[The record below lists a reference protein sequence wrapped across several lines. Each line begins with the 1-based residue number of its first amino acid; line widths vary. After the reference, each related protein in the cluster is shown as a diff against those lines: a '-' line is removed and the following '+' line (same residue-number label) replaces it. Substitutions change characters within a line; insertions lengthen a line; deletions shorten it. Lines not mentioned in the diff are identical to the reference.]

1 MAEDLAKYGLDLHCT
16 MILEE
21 YRAMLPA
28 FERIKE
34 VVLRVLNGCLKSNNL
49 LVIAVEA
56 RVKEEKSLAGKLELK
71 GSKYASLSD
80 LTDILGARII
90 TFYSSDVDK
99 IAALVENTFEID
111 WANSV
116 DKRKMHELDSFG
128 YMSLHFIC
136 RIPKSL
142 YSDPEYPEI
151 NDIRFELQM
160 RTALQHVWANMYH
173 DTGYKSGVEVPR
185 EYLRSL
191 NRLAGLLE
199 LADSEFSRIRSDI
212 SDYRRKVESL
222 VAGGRFGEVPLNGDT
237 FRSYLALGP
246 FDSLNARIADINCAE
261 IHQASAL
268 QYLSAFKLFGFT
280 TLGDIEKL
288 RQNFSESAYQLAQLQ
303 IGGTDLDI
311 ISSTLALQNLC
322 IVYLL
327 VRGAGKAG
335 LVTFYDTI
343 NGKSSYNNQRAD
355 RVMAQAQQLPFMQN
369 EK

>member
-28 FERIKE
+28 FQRMKE
-34 VVLRVLNGCLKSNNL
+34 AVLGVLTGCLRRNNII
-49 LVIAVEA
+49 VTTVEA
-56 RVKEEKSLAGKLELK
+56 RVKEEASLAGKLELK
-71 GSKYASLSD
+71 GSKYSCLHD
-80 LTDILGARII
+80 LTDIVGARIV

-99 IAALVENTFEID
+99 IAALAENLFDID

-136 RIPKSL
+136 RIPKKL

-199 LADSEFSRIRSDI
+199 LADDEFNRIRSDI

-222 VAGGRFGEVPLNGDT
+222 VSGGRFNEVPLNGDT

-246 FDSLNARIADINCAE
+246 FDGLNARIAEINQAE
-261 IHQASAL
+261 IHSASAL
-268 QYLSAFKLFGFT
+268 QYLSVFKALSFR
-280 TLGDIEKL
+280 TLGDIEKMKSDY
-288 RQNFSESAYQLAQLQ
+288 SEDAYQLALLQ

-327 VRGAGKAG
+327 VNGAGKVG

-343 NGKSSYNNQRAD
+343 SGKSDYNCQRAE
-355 RVMAQAQQLPFMQN
+355 RVMAQARQLPFMQN
-369 EK
+369 R

>member
-1 MAEDLAKYGLDLHCT
+1 MAEDLAKYGLDFHGT

-28 FERIKE
+28 FERMRD
-34 VVLRVLNGCLKSNNL
+34 VVLRVLTDCLKQNNL
-49 LVIAVEA
+49 LVTAVEA

-71 GSKYASLSD
+71 GSKYAGLAD
-80 LTDILGARII
+80 ITDILGARIV

-99 IAALVENTFEID
+99 IAALAENTFEID

-116 DKRKMHELDSFG
+116 DKRKMHELNSFG

-142 YSDPEYPEI
+142 YCDPEFPEI
-151 NDIRFELQM
+151 NDVRFELQM

-173 DTGYKSGVEVPR
+173 DIGYKSGVEVPR

-199 LADSEFSRIRSDI
+199 LADDEFSRIRSDI

-222 VAGGRFGEVPLNGDT
+222 VAGGRFDEVPLNGDT
-237 FRSYLALGP
+237 FRSYLSLGP
-246 FDSLNARIADINCAE
+246 FDALNARIASINCAE
-261 IHQASAL
+261 IHKSSAIN
-268 QYLSAFKLFGFT
+268 YLSVFSLLQFR
-280 TLGDIEKL
+280 TLGDIERL
-288 RQNFSESAYQLAQLQ
+288 RTDYSESAYQLALLQ

-327 VRGAGKAG
+327 VNGGGKAG
-335 LVTFYDTI
+335 LVAFYDII
-343 NGKSSYNNQRAD
+343 NGKSAYNSQRAD
-355 RVMAQAQQLPFMQN
+355 RVIAQAGQLPFIKN
-369 EK
+369 I